1 MPGTLPVLRSLFPPG
16 ALVQTIEK
24 IFRSFHLC
32 FSFLSRVY
40 LDSPNQEF
48 IRNLVDEDLFAS
60 WPLSRPSQAA
70 VQGLEKLR
78 LFCRQ
83 WDPSQLPELKLDYTH
98 LFLGLDKTLAPP
110 YESVYLGREHT
121 LFERQTLE
129 VREFYRQQDLRLSE
143 DFNLPDDHMGVELH
157 FGSLMLDRCASVWE
171 SPKDSDDG
179 ANRRALQQFLEL
191 HLLKWIEPFAR
202 DVTERAQ
209 TLYYQGAG
217 SLTLGTVKDCAGF
230 LQNPRTPG
238 EC

>member
-1 MPGTLPVLRSLFPPG
+1 VKSSEQIYR
-16 ALVQTIEK
+16 A
-24 IFRSFHLC
+24 FHLC
-32 FSFLSRVY
+32 FSFLSQVY

-48 IRNLVDEDLFAS
+48 IGNLVEEDLFSS

-70 VQGLEKLR
+70 AQGLDKLR

-83 WDPSQLPELKLDYTH
+83 WGPSQLPELKLDYTR

-129 VREFYRQQDLRLSE
+129 VREFYRLHDLRLSQ
-143 DFNLPDDHMGVELH
+143 DFNLPDDHLGVELH
-157 FGSLMLDRCASVWE
+157 FCSLMLDRCVSVWD
-171 SPKDSDDG
+171 SRKDSDDG
-179 ANRRALQQFLEL
+179 ASKEALQQFLEL
-191 HLLKWIEPFAR
+191 HLLKWIEPFAH
-202 DVTERAQ
+202 DVAERAR

-217 SLTLGTVKDCAGF
+217 SLTLGTVRDCAGF